1 MSTLAQPRRH
11 SNHISRGSGCW
22 RKACVQGGTVELAT
36 VSFRSNA
43 LYALP
48 LGVEQ
53 HPVASAVSLVGALT
67 RACHVTRRFA
77 ESTRCANGRTEL
89 LSRLQSALKK

>member
-1 MSTLAQPRRH
+1 MLAEAL
-11 SNHISRGSGCW
+11 C
-22 RKACVQGGTVELAT
+22 AGGTVEWAT
-36 VSFRSNA
+36 VSSQSNA

-53 HPVASAVSLVGALT
+53 HPVALAVSLVGALT